1 MPRLTRH
8 ERILLRHSER
18 KDLFEEKFIEPP
30 SSGTR
35 EFFEEESEG
44 SHSSHK
50 DPAQRA
56 IRSSMGSNRKSQPS
70 IPVRQ
75 GSASTSSL
83 RPASRDGGVPHDVV
97 ERRKGVPRDTH
108 FFETEARFQKITV
121 PIWIPMTVFDEDVGD
136 VSGTL

>member
-30 SSGTR
+30 SSRTR

-56 IRSSMGSNRKSQPS
+56 IRSSMGLEPQESAEYTCSARKCEYQLP
-70 IPVRQ
+70 P
-75 GSASTSSL
+75 
-83 RPASRDGGVPHDVV
+83 PCF
-97 ERRKGVPRDTH
+97 PRWWC
-108 FFETEARFQKITV
+108 AA
-121 PIWIPMTVFDEDVGD
+121 
-136 VSGTL
+136 